1 MIRYE
6 IKKIF
11 SKSLSKVSL
20 VVLLFSL
27 LISCYFAITNVSFL
41 DEQGK
46 SHTGIAAA
54 KSLREEKQK
63 WKGVLDEAALQAVLD
78 EYKKISEE
86 YPIRPGDD
94 SANLLHDSKVQGF
107 SEIKDMI
114 NMGFCEFRDFN
125 YYRIDSLSKEEVG
138 QIYENRGKSLEKW
151 LNSEDADG
159 LFDENEKAF
168 LIEQYREMKAPLYYE
183 DYDGWKSALSYA
195 QTIIMLI
202 MLVSAFL
209 VSGIFSNEFSWKSDS
224 IFFST
229 KYGRDRGTRAKIMA
243 GFIVVSVIYFIVISL
258 YSLVVLGCLG
268 SQGGNVM
275 IQTGFWHWKS
285 FYNITYMQL
294 YLLTVVAG
302 YIGTVSIILFS
313 DNVGNNKLHNIE
325 FTDFCKEYPNVK
337 ISMQK
342 TGEIF
347 HDRFIVLDYGTA
359 DERVFLCGASS
370 KDAGAR
376 ITSIVEDYGTKKYAS
391 VMATLLQ
398 NPPLVLPK

>member
-1 MIRYE
+1 M
-6 IKKIF
+6 
-11 SKSLSKVSL
+11 
-20 VVLLFSL
+20 
-27 LISCYFAITNVSFL
+27 

-138 QIYENRGKSLEKW
+138 RIYENRGKSLEKW

-224 IFFST
+224 IFSQQNT
-229 KYGRDRGTRAKIMA
+229 EGIGGTRAKDHGRIYRGISYLLYCNIAVFTCGIGMSWIARWKCHDTDRLLALEIFLQYHLYAVVFAHGSCRIYWNRICLFLSMLVSAKTHTAVVAVTIPFAILFLPLFVSNFDFLSGILGVFPDRLLRINEIINTFDLYHIGGKIVGSIPIML
-243 GFIVVSVIYFIVISL
+243 VIYPIL
-258 YSLVVLGCLG
+258 
-268 SQGGNVM
+268 
-275 IQTGFWHWKS
+275 
-285 FYNITYMQL
+285 
-294 YLLTVVAG
+294 
-302 YIGTVSIILFS
+302 SILM
-313 DNVGNNKLHNIE
+313 VPLMYHV
-325 FTDFCKEYPNVK
+325 YH
-337 ISMQK
+337 K
-342 TGEIF
+342 TEI
-347 HDRFIVLDYGTA
+347 
-359 DERVFLCGASS
+359 
-370 KDAGAR
+370 K
-376 ITSIVEDYGTKKYAS
+376 
-391 VMATLLQ
+391 
-398 NPPLVLPK
+398 

>member
-11 SKSLSKVSL
+11 SKSISKVSL

-63 WKGVLDEAALQAVLD
+63 WKGVLDEAALQAVMD

-114 NMGFCEFRDFN
+114 NIGFCEFRDFN

-168 LIEQYREMKAPLYYE
+168 FLNGSPKFGIRFQDA
-183 DYDGWKSALSYA
+183 DDGWRIELDGHILLSHL
-195 QTIIMLI
+195 T
-202 MLVSAFL
+202 
-209 VSGIFSNEFSWKSDS
+209 G
-224 IFFST
+224 
-229 KYGRDRGTRAKIMA
+229 DR
-243 GFIVVSVIYFIVISL
+243 
-258 YSLVVLGCLG
+258 LG
-268 SQGGNVM
+268 SRTFLGAC
-275 IQTGFWHWKS
+275 H
-285 FYNITYMQL
+285 L
-294 YLLTVVAG
+294 YAL
-302 YIGTVSIILFS
+302 GT
-313 DNVGNNKLHNIE
+313 E
-325 FTDFCKEYPNVK
+325 FTWNANGSDA
-337 ISMQK
+337 QK
-342 TGEIF
+342 GN
-347 HDRFIVLDYGTA
+347 
-359 DERVFLCGASS
+359 ER
-370 KDAGAR
+370 
-376 ITSIVEDYGTKKYAS
+376 
-391 VMATLLQ
+391 
-398 NPPLVLPK
+398 

>member
-46 SHTGIAAA
+46 SHTGIEAAR
-54 KSLREEKQK
+54 SLREEKQK
-63 WKGVLDEAALQAVLD
+63 WEGVLDETALQEVME

-229 KYGRDRGTRAKIMA
+229 KLGRDKGTRAKIMA
-243 GFIVVSVIYFIVISL
+243 GFIVVSASYFIVISL

-294 YLLTVVAG
+294 YVLTIVAG
-302 YIGTVSIILFS
+302 YIGTVFCLFCLCLCQQRRTQQLLRLQYILQSCFYHCLYPISIS
-313 DNVGNNKLHNIE
+313 YR
-325 FTDFCKEYPNVK
+325 EYWVCSQTACYR
-337 ISMQK
+337 SM
-342 TGEIF
+342 
-347 HDRFIVLDYGTA
+347 RL
-359 DERVFLCGASS
+359 
-370 KDAGAR
+370 
-376 ITSIVEDYGTKKYAS
+376 SIH
-391 VMATLLQ
+391 LICII
-398 NPPLVLPK
+398 